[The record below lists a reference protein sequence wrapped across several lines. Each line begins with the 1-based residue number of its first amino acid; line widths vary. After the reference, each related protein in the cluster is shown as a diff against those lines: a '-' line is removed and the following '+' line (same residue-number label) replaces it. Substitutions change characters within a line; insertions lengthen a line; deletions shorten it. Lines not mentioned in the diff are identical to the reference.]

1 MPLITLPDKIRQA
14 FGLNADDQ
22 LMAETTP
29 EDILLR
35 QAVTLPLELYS
46 PERVQE
52 FDAAEEE
59 LAHVMQRVAICWP
72 LVSGRL
78 SPPRRTAG

>member
-29 EDILLR
+29 EGILLR

-46 PERVQE
+46 PESVQE
-52 FDAAEEE
+52 FT
-59 LAHVMQRVAICWP
+59 
-72 LVSGRL
+72 RL
-78 SPPRRTAG
+78 KKS